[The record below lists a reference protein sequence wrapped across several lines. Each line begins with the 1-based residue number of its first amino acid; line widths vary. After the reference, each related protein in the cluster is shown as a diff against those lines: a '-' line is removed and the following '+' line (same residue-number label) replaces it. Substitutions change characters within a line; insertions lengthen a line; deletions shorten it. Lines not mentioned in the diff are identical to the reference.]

1 MTAPC
6 RGCPDRHECCW
17 SDCPKYKEYREE
29 RDRINEMRR
38 EEKSVDAIKCARIGA
53 IRRQRALK
61 KKSRGM

>member
-29 RDRINEMRR
+29 RDRINKLKR
-38 EEKSVDAIKCARIGA
+38 EEKGIDAIQAARIA
-53 IRRQRALK
+53 SVRRAKALK
-61 KKSRGM
+61 KKRGGM